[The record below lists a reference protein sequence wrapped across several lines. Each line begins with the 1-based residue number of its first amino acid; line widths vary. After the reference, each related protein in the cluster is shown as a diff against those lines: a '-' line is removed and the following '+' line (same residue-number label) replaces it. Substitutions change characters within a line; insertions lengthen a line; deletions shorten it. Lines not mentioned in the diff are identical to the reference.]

1 MSEEIPSSYTSASG
15 GADSGLPS
23 AGALHAGAWPA
34 MYDIDTLII
43 ICMLI
48 GFAAGALTGFA
59 YGYIKCAKE
68 HGIPL
73 D

>member
-1 MSEEIPSSYTSASG
+1 
-15 GADSGLPS
+15 
-23 AGALHAGAWPA
+23 